1 MNRFAF
7 TAALLAIPSML
18 VAQRP
23 APQPT
28 LQYTSPAGVKYYSLV
43 DTGPVARTKRAVASA
58 PANFDS
64 LIALGLAQSDIRQ
77 YREAIITFGKAIA
90 VSPRNGLGYR
100 WQGHRYLSIHQV
112 DSAYHTLTRGL
123 QIDTTIYGI
132 WYHLG
137 IARYVRGDFA
147 GAADAFQHARPK
159 APTTPDDVE
168 YIGSTDWWW
177 MSAERAGNPALARA
191 ALTSMRPDSTINV
204 GHGTA
209 YMQRLRLYRGT
220 IGPEQ
225 IFTPADTQDVQ
236 VATLAYGL
244 GNWYL
249 VKGDTVHAREYFT
262 RAIQSGG
269 FPAFGFIAAEADLK
283 RLSPARR

>member
-1 MNRFAF
+1 ML
-7 TAALLAIPSML
+7 TIQLLMIPA
-18 VAQRP
+18 VVAAQRP

-43 DTGPVARTKRAVASA
+43 DTGPVARAKRAVAST

-77 YREAIITFGKAIA
+77 YREAIVTFGKAIA
-90 VSPRNGLGYR
+90 VAPRNGLGYR
-100 WQGHRYLSIHQV
+100 WRGHRYLSIHQI
-112 DSAYHTLTRGL
+112 DSAYNDLTRGS

-137 IARYVRGDFA
+137 IARYARGDFA
-147 GAADAFQHARPK
+147 AAADAFQHARPK
-159 APTTPDDVE
+159 APNTPDDEE

-177 MSAERAGNPALARA
+177 MSASRAGKPDLARE
-191 ALTSMRPDSTINV
+191 ALTSMRPDSTLTV
-204 GHGTA
+204 GRGTA
-209 YMQRLRLYRGT
+209 YMQRIRLYRGT
-220 IGPEQ
+220 IRPEQ
-225 IFTPADTQDVQ
+225 VFTPADTQDVQ

-249 VKGDTVHAREYFT
+249 VQGDTVHAREYFN
-262 RAIQSGG
+262 RAIASGG

-283 RLSPARR
+283 RLGPAKR